1 MRAVAHISAAVHPF
15 QPLHTQ
21 AAMQQKQEAL
31 KLKRAQLTARKQAH
45 STNKRKSIRRFRGA
59 DARRSLAGRPNGSTK
74 RRSTV
79 VHTPAHGGG
88 IMEMLIGHAKDGAW
102 KDGAFRETRLQSVR
116 NAVEGGMDSDS
127 DTEDDWD
134 DDI

>member
-1 MRAVAHISAAVHPF
+1 MRY
-15 QPLHTQ
+15 
-21 AAMQQKQEAL
+21 
-31 KLKRAQLTARKQAH
+31 
-45 STNKRKSIRRFRGA
+45 
-59 DARRSLAGRPNGSTK
+59 
-74 RRSTV
+74 
-79 VHTPAHGGG
+79 HGGG